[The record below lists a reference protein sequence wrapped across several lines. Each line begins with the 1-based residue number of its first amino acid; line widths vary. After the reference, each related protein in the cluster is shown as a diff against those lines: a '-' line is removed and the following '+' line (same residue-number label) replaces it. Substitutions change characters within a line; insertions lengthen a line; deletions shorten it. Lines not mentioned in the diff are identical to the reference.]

1 MSLFSKT
8 MSLATAAALLFAAGC
23 ENADSKDGVSWN
35 GNGSKKPAAAEP
47 AAGTENGAAADAV
60 PFGSLRWSYGG
71 FRGGAAQP
79 SGVVISGLSVSKD
92 SLSFAYVSNLSEW
105 GLSRDQADALACFFV
120 QKSDG
125 SWVGGKFDWIS
136 TSRTSRSL
144 GHVKEGYGGWSLSGV
159 PSPCQAAFVIV
170 SSDGTKRSNVISATW
185 SR

>member
-1 MSLFSKT
+1 MSSLST
-8 MSLATAAALLFAAGC
+8 TISLAAAAALFFAAGC

-35 GNGSKKPAAAEP
+35 GAGSKKPAAAE
-47 AAGTENGAAADAV
+47 TEAETGDAAAADAV
-60 PFGSLRWSYGG
+60 SFSSLHWSYGG
-71 FRGGAAQP
+71 FRGGSAQP

-92 SLSFAYVSNLSEW
+92 SLSFSYVSNLSEW

-136 TSRTSRSL
+136 TSRTGRSL

-159 PSPCQAAFVIV
+159 PNPCGAAFVIV
-170 SSDGTKRSNVISATW
+170 SSDGTKRSNVISSTW